1 MRETVYEKGGIDV
14 FLRSQKKSGEVID
27 RGYDH
32 PAAIAP
38 VRLSHILSRVDARIE
53 KKKMPER
60 TPAIPTDQLFTV
72 AEGLSKALEEADPN
86 QQVVVQIL
94 RRQKRLVLFDHHY
107 LTNFLAY
114 VKGDFLFLHFSRID
128 WEVPK
133 SRRSEKLPEPHT
145 GKIVMDFRI
154 HPSEAMTPADSQSVM
169 VDWRN
174 GIFKRPSA
182 VRTLPGGRVVRRT
195 ILMQEAPEEE
205 PEEDA
210 EGAGAEGEADVEPRV
225 EPEPGELSA
234 ETLRDLA
241 DLADERKAGKIS
253 ESEYHVRR
261 LEILRKDPASK

>member
-1 MRETVYEKGGIDV
+1 LTRTLREPVYEKSGIDV

-38 VRLSHILSRVDARIE
+38 VRLSHILSRIDARIE

-60 TPAIPTDQLFTV
+60 TAAIPT
-72 AEGLSKALEEADPN
+72 EGLSKALGEADPN

-94 RRQKRLVLFDHHY
+94 RKKKRLILFDHHF

-133 SRRSEKLPEPHT
+133 SRRSEKLPEPHA
-145 GKIVMDFRI
+145 GKIEMDFRL
-154 HPSEAMTPADSQSVM
+154 HPGEAMTPADSQSVM
-169 VDWRN
+169 VDWRDD
-174 GIFKRPSA
+174 IFKRPTA
-182 VRTLPGGRVVRRT
+182 VRRLPGGRVVRRT

-205 PEEDA
+205 SQEEAEDGEAVDEDA
-210 EGAGAEGEADVEPRV
+210 PAPVVEPQA
-225 EPEPGELSA
+225 GELSP

-241 DLADERKAGKIS
+241 DLAEARRAGKIS
-253 ESEYHVRR
+253 ESDYHVRR